1 MSESSR
7 NEQQGTEG
15 ARRYMVRTNQGDVV
29 VIVNGEAGGLDDD
42 LFSYEVPTAE
52 NVVGLTMTTPLTAFA
67 SKVVDIIEMQGTEAF
82 GGSDKLREMLVREK
96 ATSELRRLE
105 RFAET
110 AAGDTQTD

>member
-1 MSESSR
+1 MSESYR
-7 NEQQGTEG
+7 NQREGTEG

-42 LFSYEVPTAE
+42 LFSYEAPTTE

-67 SKVVDIIEMQGTEAF
+67 AKVVDIIEMQGTEAF

-110 AAGDTQTD
+110 MGGDAEAD